1 MQEVKLTDLTVTN
14 SIFSA
19 SLISFQSVDLAF
31 VEHVSIMKSTFRN
44 NIITLNDV
52 RDISFESL
60 EIMENES
67 SDGGLSLFDYEA
79 INAELGKEIFFSA

>member
-1 MQEVKLTDLTVTN
+1 
-14 SIFSA
+14 
-19 SLISFQSVDLAF
+19 
-31 VEHVSIMKSTFRN
+31 MKSTFRN

-79 INAELGKEIFFSA
+79 INAELGEEIFFSA